1 MLIAG
6 IDIAKRNHEAT
17 LIDEFGNTLGRISFS
32 NSTAG
37 GEKLLTFINQKN
49 IKDEP
54 LVFGMEATGHYWL
67 SLYSYLVEHDF
78 TVYVINPIQSDS
90 IRNLYIRKTKNDSK
104 DSFIIAEL
112 IRFGRFTETQLAD
125 EKTLSLRQ
133 LCRYRTSLVD
143 QTSQLKLKAIAIL
156 DQIFPEYENLF
167 FDIFGISSKALLM
180 EYTTPDDI
188 LSIST
193 EQLSDF
199 LTRSSRGRFKMDK
212 AHQIQ
217 EAARNSFGIKI
228 AIDAFSFQ
236 LRQIIEQIKFI
247 ETHIKELEDNIQSI
261 FETFD
266 SHLLSIPGIGPIIA
280 ATIESEIGDISRFS
294 GPEKLVAFAGIDP
307 SVRQSGEF
315 TGSGN
320 RMSKRGS
327 PYLRRA
333 IWNAAIT
340 SIQFDQVLK
349 SFYGKK
355 RAEGKSHKTA
365 VGAAA
370 RKLTYIIFAVM
381 RDKKDYVP
389 MS

>member
-17 LIDEFGNTLGRISFS
+17 LINDSGNVLGRISFT

-37 GEKLLTFINQKN
+37 GEKFLAFINQKN
-49 IKDEP
+49 IQDEP
-54 LVFGMEATGHYWL
+54 IVFGMEATGHYWL
-67 SLYSYLVEHDF
+67 SLYSYLVEFGF

-90 IRNLYIRKTKNDSK
+90 LRNLYIRKTKNDLK

-125 EKTLSLRQ
+125 ENTLSLRQ
-133 LCRYRTSLVD
+133 LCRYRTFLVD

-156 DQIFPEYENLF
+156 DQVFPEYETLF
-167 FDIFGISSKALLM
+167 SNIFGISSKALLM

-212 AHQIQ
+212 AYQIQ

-228 AIDAFSFQ
+228 AVDAFSFQ

-247 ETHIKELEDNIQSI
+247 ETQIKELEENIKCI

-266 SHLLSIPGIGPIIA
+266 SHLISIPGIGPTIA
-280 ATIESEIGDISRFS
+280 ASIESEIGDISRFS

-307 SVRQSGEF
+307 SVKQSGEF
-315 TGSGN
+315 TGSQN
-320 RMSKRGS
+320 HMSKRGS
-327 PYLRRA
+327 PHLRRA
-333 IWNAAIT
+333 IWAAAIT
-340 SIQFDQVLK
+340 TIQFDPVLK
-349 SFYGKK
+349 IYYEKK
-355 RAEGKSHKTA
+355 RTEGKAHKTA
-365 VGAAA
+365 VGAVA

-389 MS
+389 MA